1 MSRSSESKGFATG
14 RIPLMS
20 DWFGEISGDG
30 CVARRRAVLSPYQLL
45 NGCLGEVQARDTDEL
60 WLLCDAQTRLLERI
74 ALAEFLR
81 GRP

>member
-1 MSRSSESKGFATG
+1 MSRSSESKGLATG

-20 DWFGEISGDG
+20 DWFGEFSGDG
-30 CVARRRAVLSPYQLL
+30 LIARRGATLSPYQVL
-45 NGCLGEVQARDTDEL
+45 NGCLGEVQARDRDEL